1 MVQREPAGNLNLG
14 SWFTVNGS
22 GCTVSSLR
30 FSLIVL
36 ISAVLNACKA
46 GGTLTLLGLGIESE
60 LSLLSLCATV
70 RVVGW

>member
-36 ISAVLNACKA
+36 ISEVLNACKA

-60 LSLLSLCATV
+60 LSLLSLSATV
-70 RVVGW
+70 RVMS